1 MQQLNKLGEKQTS
14 DPSDPS
20 DGGLVVLRGNSF
32 DFNVTS
38 SPRVVFVAI
47 VTMLP
52 SDCHADFK

>member
-1 MQQLNKLGEKQTS
+1 MQQLNKLGEKQT
-14 DPSDPS
+14 SDPS

-32 DFNVTS
+32 DFDVTS

-47 VTMLP
+47 VTMFP